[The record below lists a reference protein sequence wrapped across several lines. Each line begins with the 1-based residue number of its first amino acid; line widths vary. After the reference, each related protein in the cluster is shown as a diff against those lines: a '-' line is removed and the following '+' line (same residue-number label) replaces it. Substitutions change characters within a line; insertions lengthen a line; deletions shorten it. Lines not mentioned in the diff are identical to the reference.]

1 MFDLN
6 YVERWE
12 CRDSADFKS
21 PFQMCR
27 HERNSV
33 TSQLDDYHEPECN
46 LYKYGVESRHIPS
59 HQAVEF
65 WAENDPVRMEAAF
78 LHTQKNRRIDHYDGR

>member
-1 MFDLN
+1 M
-6 YVERWE
+6 
-12 CRDSADFKS
+12 CRDSVYFKS

-33 TSQLDDYHEPECN
+33 TSQLDDTRGAECN
-46 LYKYGVESRHIPS
+46 LYKYGVETRHIPT

-65 WAENDPVRMEAAF
+65 PMKKMIQERWNWLSVSAHYTGLLIILAEDEW
-78 LHTQKNRRIDHYDGR
+78 